1 MKLRALDHLVLT
13 VTDIERSIRFYQK
26 ILGMKPVHFC
36 PGRVALRFGTQ
47 KINLHPLDTK
57 IEPRAYRPTFGSA
70 DLCFLIEGE
79 LEDAIDELKR
89 SGIVILAGPVER
101 TGATGPLLSLYF
113 RDPDGNLIELSTP
126 LLDPGS

>member
-1 MKLRALDHLVLT
+1 MNLRALDHLVLT
-13 VTDIERSIRFYQK
+13 VTDLERSIRFYQR
-26 ILGMKPVHFC
+26 ILGMKPVRFG

-57 IEPRAYRPTFGSA
+57 IEPRAYRPTPGSS

-79 LEDAIDELKR
+79 LEDAMDELKR
-89 SGIVILAGPVER
+89 SGIVILEGPVER